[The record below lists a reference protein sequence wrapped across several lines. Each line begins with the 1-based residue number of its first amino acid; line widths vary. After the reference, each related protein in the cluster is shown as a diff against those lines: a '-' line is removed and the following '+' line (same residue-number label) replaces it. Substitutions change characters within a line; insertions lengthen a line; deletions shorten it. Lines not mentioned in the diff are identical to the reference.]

1 MGNQIGA
8 CDNGNSDSCRPCRGN
23 KSAPDRKRLEAIT
36 LDASRGVATNDAATG
51 ATRAS
56 IATNAK
62 SLLNSL
68 LLYASTQKAT
78 DAWLLLS
85 VAFVAATEAQRNL
98 QRNLF
103 ASVAATKMC

>member
-1 MGNQIGA
+1 VSNQIGA
-8 CDNGNSDSCRPCRGN
+8 CDNREKRLLSPLSRQQ
-23 KSAPDRKRLEAIT
+23 SALDRKRLEAIT

-68 LLYASTQKAT
+68 LLYVSTPKAT
-78 DAWLLLS
+78 DARLLLS

-98 QRNLF
+98 QRYLF
-103 ASVAATKMC
+103 ASVAATELC